1 MEWMT
6 SKNSTAHMMKKKII
20 LIVYTLSLF
29 CVTSYAQSVQQGVVK
44 EYNEKLAKTPLGEV
58 EIVISNASS
67 TVSDGMGSFILQF
80 RTLKPGDK
88 VNVRRIE
95 KLGYEVFNKEAL
107 EQWFIS
113 RDSLP
118 FTIVMCRSD
127 RFKRIRDTYSQ
138 VSSES
143 YKKQQKKE
151 EARLEAERKAGKLKE
166 AEYEAAQK
174 RLNDEYDRRLENL
187 DNYVDKFARI
197 DLSEISAIEAEIIEL
212 VQKGNIE
219 AAIKKYDDL
228 HLEEKY
234 KEEVAVIEALT
245 TATNQSQ
252 TSRDC
257 LFASIMRKNEM
268 LRLAGGRENFEKI
281 GKSLKETA
289 MNDTSYYA
297 ALWEYALFC
306 LDNNIY
312 EDAEVFLKK
321 CLANTT
327 DSMKLSDIYNRLG
340 GIFERTNR
348 RDEAEYNFKTA
359 LTYLDSLKN
368 KKEIATINNNLGVL
382 FFHIR
387 QHQQA
392 KMYLEKAISLRE
404 ELFDTN
410 NIESVYEL
418 ACSYNNL
425 GMTFAGMLRF
435 EESEKAYLKTLPLDS
450 ITERNGNTIQRNHIG
465 TTYNNLATTYHR
477 LSSYQKAETYYQ
489 KSIEKRL
496 VYVNYNPEKY
506 LPDLITTE
514 SNMAVL
520 YMEQGKLSEAK
531 AMAEDAILKINPL
544 FNKYPNAYRTL
555 AINCYNTIAN
565 IYNLQKEYQEAASY
579 YKNAI
584 DNANMLPP
592 SRNATYVKGV
602 LLGNYG
608 AVQVNCKN
616 YSQGEKAYKESLGLL
631 EQMQSEANL
640 PNIAMQQFNLGAL
653 YRLFL
658 HDNNLAEHYLK
669 LSIDNYKSLNDVH
682 PNAYDKLLAQSLSAL
697 SMLYSR
703 EGKVEDATKL
713 FKQAFTILPELQDV
727 LDAQGV
733 LEFTMGDEEKARKT
747 WEKKK
752 QLAPEEAHV
761 NSWLYDLLFNS
772 QEEK

>member
-1 MEWMT
+1 MKNMNKLLVCLLSALSAT
-6 SKNSTAHMMKKKII
+6 S
-20 LIVYTLSLF
+20 F
-29 CVTSYAQSVQQGVVK
+29 GQSVQPGFVK
-44 EYNEKLAKTPLGEV
+44 EYNERMQKTPLSDV

-67 TVSDGMGSFILQF
+67 TASGVRGDFMLQF

-95 KLGYEVFNKEAL
+95 KLGYEIFNKEAL

-113 RDSLP
+113 RDNSP
-118 FTIVMCRSD
+118 FTIVMCKSD
-127 RFKRIRDTYSQ
+127 RFKRIRDTYSR

-143 YKKQQKKE
+143 YEKQLKKE

-166 AEYEAAQK
+166 AEYEAALK
-174 RLNDEYDRRLENL
+174 KLNDEYDQQLDNL
-187 DNYVDKFARI
+187 DNYVDRFARI
-197 DLSEISAIEAEIIEL
+197 DLSELSAVEAEIIEL
-212 VQKGNIE
+212 VQNGKIE
-219 AAIKKYDDL
+219 AAIQRYDDQ

-234 KEEVAVIEALT
+234 KEQVAVAQKAQAGIDALT
-245 TATNQSQ
+245 TVRNQSQ
-252 TSRDC
+252 MSRDS
-257 LFASIMRKNEM
+257 LFASILRKNEM
-268 LRLAGGRENFEKI
+268 LKLAGGRENFEKI

-289 MNDTSYYA
+289 LADTTYLDAVWVYG
-297 ALWEYALFC
+297 LFC

-321 CLANTT
+321 CLAITT
-327 DSMKLSDIYNRLG
+327 NSMKLSDIYNRLG
-340 GIFERTNR
+340 GIYERTNR
-348 RDEAEYNFKTA
+348 RDEAENYFMTA
-359 LTYLDSLKN
+359 LTYLDSLEN

-382 FFHIR
+382 FCHIR

-392 KMYLEKAISLRE
+392 KIYLEKAISLRE
-404 ELFDTN
+404 ELLDTN
-410 NIESVYEL
+410 NMESVYEL

-425 GMTFAGMLRF
+425 GMTFAEMLQF

-450 ITERNGNTIQRNHIG
+450 ITEKNGNTIQKNHIG

-477 LSSYQKAETYYQ
+477 LSSYQKAEIYYL

-496 VYVNYNPEKY
+496 EYVNYNPEKY
-506 LPDLITTE
+506 LPDLISTE
-514 SNMAVL
+514 SNMAIL

-555 AINCYNTIAN
+555 AINCFNTIAN
-565 IYNLQKEYQEAASY
+565 IYNLLKEYQKAASY

-592 SRNATYVKGV
+592 SKYAIYVKGV

-608 AVQVNCKN
+608 AVQVYCTN
-616 YSQGEKAYKESLGLL
+616 YGQAEKAYKESLEML

-658 HDNNLAEHYLK
+658 HDNNSAEHYLR
-669 LSIDNYKSLNDVH
+669 LSIDNYQSLNNSH
-682 PNAYDKLLAQSLSAL
+682 PNAYDKLLAQSLSSL

-703 EGKVEDATKL
+703 EGKVEAATKL
-713 FKQAFTILPELQDV
+713 YKQAFSILPELQDV

-733 LEFTMGDEEKARKT
+733 LEYTMGNEEKARKT
-747 WEKKK
+747 WERKK
-752 QLAPEEAHV
+752 QLDPEEARV
-761 NSWLYDLLFNS
+761 NSWLYELLFNS
-772 QEEK
+772 QKKK